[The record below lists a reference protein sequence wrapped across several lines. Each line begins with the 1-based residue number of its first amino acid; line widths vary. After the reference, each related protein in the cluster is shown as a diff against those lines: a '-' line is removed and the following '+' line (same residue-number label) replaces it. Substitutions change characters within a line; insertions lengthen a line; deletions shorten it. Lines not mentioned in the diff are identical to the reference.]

1 MAVNAL
7 REAHTAI
14 ASNHRYKVNPA
25 LPVVTDTLQPLPQSS
40 IGLTGFKSLQHPE
53 LPIGHTRNLQD
64 SCKISKLM

>member
-7 REAHTAI
+7 HEAHTAI
-14 ASNHRYKVNPA
+14 ASNHRCKVNPA
-25 LPVVTDTLQPLPQSS
+25 LPVVTDTLQPLPQVP

-64 SCKISKLM
+64 GGKYSNK